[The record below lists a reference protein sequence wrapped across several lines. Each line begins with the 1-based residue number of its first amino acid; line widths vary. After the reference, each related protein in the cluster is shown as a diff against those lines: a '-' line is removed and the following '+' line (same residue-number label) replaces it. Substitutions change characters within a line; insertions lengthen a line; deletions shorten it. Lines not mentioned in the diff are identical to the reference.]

1 MIKCIIKYSPL
12 GRVIRMPGLLYPAY
26 QKLYSAVQ
34 NLKRFS
40 KENSFFDN
48 ISSLDSFFSE
58 YRSTTLVL
66 QESLAH
72 TPYLDLYKK
81 LSDGIWDPF
90 FNAQR
95 VKTIHQHP
103 SEYKKSVDITVY
115 LPNKKASVISK
126 EYTIENDVPLNIL
139 IDSLKSFFSE
149 SRMFTDNLL
158 SFYGGKKTDNASFR
172 VSIENKLKN
181 KEICFVTPNFS
192 NQRIMMQQGLF
203 MFPYTLDKETH
214 KSIIT
219 SKTSLIKIPKE
230 LRQESISYLDTLGYN
245 AFRLMPDLSSIC
257 AKIKE
262 SIRNEF
268 IYDG

>member
-1 MIKCIIKYSPL
+1 
-12 GRVIRMPGLLYPAY
+12 MPGLLYPAY

-81 LSDGIWDPF
+81 HSDGIWDPF

-139 IDSLKSFFSE
+139 IDSLKSFFLSIDPVE
-149 SRMFTDNLL
+149 VFFSAGFCFIELDSGSNLW
-158 SFYGGKKTDNASFR
+158 GK
-172 VSIENKLKN
+172 
-181 KEICFVTPNFS
+181 
-192 NQRIMMQQGLF
+192 
-203 MFPYTLDKETH
+203 
-214 KSIIT
+214 
-219 SKTSLIKIPKE
+219 
-230 LRQESISYLDTLGYN
+230 
-245 AFRLMPDLSSIC
+245 
-257 AKIKE
+257 
-262 SIRNEF
+262 
-268 IYDG
+268 